1 MKKRM
6 TNLEEQKDAIRERLD
21 IEDSCLCYMD
31 NERII
36 VYGNGLDVI
45 GLLGGFIDYLSK
57 TFSTDTVKDV
67 VDKIFEIIE
76 EEK

>member
-1 MKKRM
+1 MKKKM
-6 TNLEEQKDAIRERLD
+6 TNLERQKDAIRERLD

-36 VYGNGLDVI
+36 VYGNGLDI
-45 GLLGGFIDYLSK
+45 ISLLGGFIDYLSK
-57 TFSTDTVKDV
+57 TFGTDKVKEV
-67 VDKIFEIIE
+67 VDTIFETIE

>member
-6 TNLEEQKDAIRERLD
+6 TNLEGQKDAIRERLD
-21 IEDSCLCYMD
+21 IEDSCLCYID

-45 GLLGGFIDYLSK
+45 GLLGGFIDCLSK
-57 TFSTDTVKDV
+57 TFNRDTVKEII
-67 VDKIFEIIE
+67 DKIFEIME
-76 EEK
+76 EEE